1 MSENNRKYR
10 EVKNMHKKII
20 RILFIIR
27 ISLWIIATVATFY
40 WIVWSFKLYNMG
52 IYDVHEYGTYFR
64 PIFGRGF
71 LIAVV
76 SICLSFILRSIS
88 DKLKEK

>member
-1 MSENNRKYR
+1 
-10 EVKNMHKKII
+10 MHKKII

-27 ISLWIIATVATFY
+27 ISLWIIAAAATFY

-52 IYDVHEYGTYFR
+52 IFEVEEYGKYFR

-71 LIAVV
+71 LTAIV

>member
-1 MSENNRKYR
+1 
-10 EVKNMHKKII
+10 MHNKIV

-27 ISLWIIATVATFY
+27 IFLWIIAAVATFY

-52 IYDVHEYGTYFR
+52 IFDVHEYSSYLR
-64 PIFGRGF
+64 PILAKG
-71 LIAVV
+71 LLVAAV

-88 DKLKEK
+88 DKLKKKPHM

>member
-1 MSENNRKYR
+1 
-10 EVKNMHKKII
+10 MHKKII

-27 ISLWIIATVATFY
+27 IILWIIATVATFY

-52 IYDVHEYGTYFR
+52 IFDVHEYGKFFR
-64 PIFGRGF
+64 PIFGRGL

-88 DKLKEK
+88 DKLKEKINIEKENI

>member
-1 MSENNRKYR
+1 MNN
-10 EVKNMHKKII
+10 KII
-20 RILFIIR
+20 RILFIVR
-27 ISLWIIATVATFY
+27 IILWITAAVATCY

-52 IYDVHEYGTYFR
+52 IFEVEEYGKYFR

-71 LIAVV
+71 LTAIVC
-76 SICLSFILRSIS
+76 ICLSFILRSIS

>member
-1 MSENNRKYR
+1 MN
-10 EVKNMHKKII
+10 KKII
-20 RILFIIR
+20 RILLIIR
-27 ISLWIIATVATFY
+27 IILWVTATVATFY

-52 IYDVHEYGTYFR
+52 IFEVEEYGKYFR
-64 PIFGRGF
+64 PIFGRGL